1 VQISQ
6 GGMQG
11 AVAESID
18 AEASLSGVSW
28 GAVAAGGVVIAALA
42 LVLLAFGAGM
52 GFSAVSPWTGSGV
65 SASTLGVAAGI
76 YLMVAATLSSTV
88 GGYVA
93 GRLRKRWAGL
103 HTHEVYFRD
112 TAHGFIAWAF
122 AAVISAAFLAS
133 ASAYIAG
140 GATAG
145 LAQAAGSTARQP
157 GGSPVDYY
165 ADALLRPSGT
175 SAPTTTGDNRGEV
188 VRILTNGLR
197 EGDVSSGDRTYLAQV
212 VAARTGL
219 SQADAEKRISD
230 VINQAKA
237 AADEAR
243 KAAARFSLWLA
254 ASMLLGAFAASLAA
268 TEGGQQRDRGEIEV
282 TTR

>member
-1 VQISQ
+1 
-6 GGMQG
+6 MQG

-175 SAPTTTGDNRGEV
+175 SAPATTGDNRGEV

-268 TEGGQQRDRGEIEV
+268 TEGGQLRDRGEIEV

>member
-1 VQISQ
+1 
-6 GGMQG
+6 MQG

-175 SAPTTTGDNRGEV
+175 SAPATTCDNRGEV

-268 TEGGQQRDRGEIEV
+268 TEGGQLRDRGEIEV